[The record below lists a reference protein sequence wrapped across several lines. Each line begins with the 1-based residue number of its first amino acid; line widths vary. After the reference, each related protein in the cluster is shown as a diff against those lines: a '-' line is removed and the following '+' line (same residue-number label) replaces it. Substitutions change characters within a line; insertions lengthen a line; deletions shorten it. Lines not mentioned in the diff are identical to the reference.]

1 MTKRTTTTARLCRF
15 RKETERQA
23 AACSTR
29 RQDRL
34 FVPVAAGKKR
44 QACEARDQ
52 ARSRANTDNDVGG
65 RSGAAGDQVVVV
77 RGGGMRTSRV
87 AHAAADHLPTL
98 VNQPSHFPPHWTI
111 PVFLPPFGR
120 RNTQEKRSLFWDEGR
135 LRESCELRWSPST
148 NKRGGA
154 TKKKT
159 KISDIKKI
167 TSAAT
172 KKLARGGCASNDDGG
187 GRCFFLFSQKL
198 CPSAFTR
205 ACIFVAMF
213 FYLCGLPKK
222 WQCSRLVRAQNFDE
236 LGGHGGEDE

>member
-1 MTKRTTTTARLCRF
+1 MFNPETRPPFCARGGGQKEASLRGARPGEVA
-15 RKETERQA
+15 RKHRQ
-23 AACSTR
+23 R
-29 RQDRL
+29 R
-34 FVPVAAGKKR
+34 
-44 QACEARDQ
+44 
-52 ARSRANTDNDVGG
+52 GG
-65 RSGAAGDQVVVV
+65 RGGAAGDQVVVV

-120 RNTQEKRSLFWDEGR
+120 RNAQEKRSLFWDEGR

-172 KKLARGGCASNDDGG
+172 KTGARRMCQQ
-187 GRCFFLFSQKL
+187 RRRRRPVFLFI
-198 CPSAFTR
+198 FTKTLPE
-205 ACIFVAMF
+205 CIHPCVHIRGDVFLFVWSTQEVAM
-213 FYLCGLPKK
+213 L
-222 WQCSRLVRAQNFDE
+222 SA
-236 LGGHGGEDE
+236 GEGTKL

>member
-1 MTKRTTTTARLCRF
+1 MFNPETRPPFCARGGGQKEASLRGARPGEVA
-15 RKETERQA
+15 RKHRQ
-23 AACSTR
+23 R
-29 RQDRL
+29 R
-34 FVPVAAGKKR
+34 
-44 QACEARDQ
+44 
-52 ARSRANTDNDVGG
+52 GG
-65 RSGAAGDQVVVV
+65 RGGAAGDQVVVV

-87 AHAAADHLPTL
+87 AHALRGPFTNTCEPT
-98 VNQPSHFPPHWTI
+98 VPHFPPHWTI

-172 KKLARGGCASNDDGG
+172 KNWRAADMCQR
-187 GRCFFLFSQKL
+187 RRRRPVFLFI
-198 CPSAFTR
+198 FTKTLPE
-205 ACIFVAMF
+205 CIHPCVHIRGDVFLFVWPTQEVAM
-213 FYLCGLPKK
+213 L
-222 WQCSRLVRAQNFDE
+222 SA
-236 LGGHGGEDE
+236 GEGTKL